1 MVVKFE
7 CTNIY
12 NNSEEGEYSIMMKW
26 KGLQSVVILVL
37 MLFLLAAC
45 GQDAGTSQEADTKVD
60 SGDNA
65 DVGEKS
71 EEKIKIGLSVSDL
84 TLERWQHDRDFFVE
98 KAEEL
103 GAEVIVQSA
112 NGDEAKQ
119 LSQIQNMLSQD
130 IDVLV
135 IIAINSDAL
144 STVVEKAKSEGIP
157 VLAYDRLV
165 NGSDIDAYV
174 SFDNVRVGEMQ
185 AEYLVEKVPTGKYFL
200 MGGSPTDNNA
210 KMFREGQMNI
220 IQPLV
225 DKGDITI
232 VGDQWA
238 KGWDANEA
246 LKIME
251 NALTANKNDIDGIVA
266 SNDNTAGGAIQ
277 ALDAQGLAGKV
288 VISGQDAD
296 LAGVQRIAEGTQ
308 TMTVYK
314 PIKAIAIKSAEVAV
328 QLANGEAITSDSTVN
343 NGKLDVPFIKL
354 DPIKV
359 GKENIIDTLIKDGF
373 HSYDD
378 VYKNVPENE
387 RPARP

>member
-1 MVVKFE
+1 MKKCKGFL
-7 CTNIY
+7 T
-12 NNSEEGEYSIMMKW
+12 IMFVF
-26 KGLQSVVILVL
+26 LL
-37 MLFLLAAC
+37 MLVVSAC
-45 GQDAGTSQEADTKVD
+45 GQDAGSNSASSNDVKNK
-60 SGDNA
+60 GD
-65 DVGEKS
+65 GKLR
-71 EEKIKIGLSVSDL
+71 IGLSVSDL
-84 TLERWQHDRDFFVE
+84 TLERWQHDRDFFVD
-98 KAEEL
+98 KAEGL
-103 GAEVIVQSA
+103 GAEVLVQSA

-119 LSQIQNMLSQD
+119 VSQIQNMISQG
-130 IDVLV
+130 IDALV

-144 STVVEKAKSEGIP
+144 TTVVDQAKAEGIP
-157 VLAYDRLV
+157 VLAYDRLI
-165 NGSDIDAYV
+165 NGTDIDAYV

-225 DKGDITI
+225 DKGEIEI

-251 NALTANKNDIDGIVA
+251 NALTANKNDIDVVVA
-266 SNDNTAGGAIQ
+266 SNDSTAGGAIQ
-277 ALDAQGLAGKV
+277 ALEAQGLAGKV
-288 VISGQDAD
+288 AISGQDAD
-296 LAGVQRIAEGTQ
+296 LAGVQRIAEGLQ

-314 PIKAIAIKSAEVAV
+314 PIKAIAEKSAEVAI
-328 QLANGEAITSDSTVN
+328 QLAKGEKPGADSTVN

-359 GKENIIDTLIKDGF
+359 GKDNIVDTVIKDGF

-378 VYKNVPENE
+378 VYKNVPESE

>member
-1 MVVKFE
+1 MVKK
-7 CTNIY
+7 C
-12 NNSEEGEYSIMMKW
+12 
-26 KGLQSVVILVL
+26 KGFLSLLFLVL
-37 MLFLLAAC
+37 VMFVLAAC
-45 GQDAGTSQEADTKVD
+45 GQDAGNVSGNNDSEDAKADG
-60 SGDNA
+60 GD
-65 DVGEKS
+65 ES
-71 EEKIKIGLSVSDL
+71 IRIGLSVSDL

-103 GAEVIVQSA
+103 GAEVLVQSA

-130 IDVLV
+130 IDALV
-135 IIAINSDAL
+135 IIAINSDSL
-144 STVVEKAKSEGIP
+144 STVVDQAKAEGIP
-157 VLAYDRLV
+157 VLAYDRLI
-165 NGSDIDAYV
+165 NNTDIDAYV

-185 AEYLVEKVPTGKYFL
+185 AEYLVEQMPSGKYFL

-225 DKGDITI
+225 DSGDIEI

-238 KGWDANEA
+238 KDWDANEA
-246 LKIME
+246 LNIME
-251 NALTANKNDIDGIVA
+251 NALTANKNDIDAVVA

-277 ALDAQGLAGKV
+277 ALDAQGLAGEV

-296 LAGVQRIAEGTQ
+296 LAGVQRIAEGLQ

-314 PIKAIAIKSAEVAV
+314 PIQAIATKSAEVAV
-328 QLANGEAITSDSTVN
+328 QLAKGETVEGDTTVN
-343 NGKLDVPFIKL
+343 NGKIDVPFIQL

-359 GKENIIDTLIKDGF
+359 GKENLVDTVIADGF
-373 HSYDD
+373 HSYED
-378 VYKNVPENE
+378 VYKNVPESE
-387 RPARP
+387 RPAKP